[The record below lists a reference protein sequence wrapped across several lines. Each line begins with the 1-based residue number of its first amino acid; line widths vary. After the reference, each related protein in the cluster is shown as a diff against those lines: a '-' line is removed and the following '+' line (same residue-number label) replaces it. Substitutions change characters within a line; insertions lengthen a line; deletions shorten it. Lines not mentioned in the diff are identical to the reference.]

1 MKRRFFS
8 VFVFTLF
15 AGLFVLLSSCSG
27 LLRDTGSATFSISPE
42 VLKTAIENASKGRI
56 NQNSF
61 ILSNED
67 DLDKEK
73 EEYPD
78 YEDYEDEPKEDFF
91 DSEKVEL
98 KVSLTG
104 KYQKTI
110 TNVYT
115 MEEMEAMYG
124 GNDDSETVKP
134 IQITFPDI
142 PLGYTVTAEAS
153 IAFIF
158 AREEIQEKQMY
169 YMGTSDPTKIVAGN
183 NPLTVVLKE
192 CHPYL
197 IKIYVEDETATNTD
211 VEGYRYDYYQKGTFN
226 NYDNFEEDFYKH
238 IMAIKESESERYKD
252 YEYDDFDCS
261 FDEDGT
267 EVYKVFFTKKKPLM
281 IYYEVYPY
289 YQNENTTYDDNK
301 SLEDQ
306 ESIFTTRY
314 LMASGEVSEEKWEG
328 DLKNVIV
335 PKASL
340 NVAEGYTYCGYLLEE
355 EGETSYIIKV
365 FFKST
370 KIEEPVKPVLIGYT
384 VSIYNQKENTT
395 YDETKTPDA
404 QEEIFE
410 FYDDAEYG
418 DATEEEWKEKLE
430 EDILVRAKS
439 NSDDDYIYCGYTLV
453 EDGDYDYIV
462 KVYYKAVEK
471 EPEEPVDPVDV
482 TATVKFNISLVLPY
496 DIQEEQ
502 EDNPENESEDE
513 DPYESQS
520 FKVIVTL
527 TGNDD
532 YAATKEQEF
541 TEKELK
547 SASGYITFE
556 EVPVGKIAADA
567 ILYISYIEYD
577 GEYYTAATKPIY
589 KSEKAAEVSAGI
601 NTIQLP
607 LESYEQEVT
616 SYILQYYFADEKAY
630 DSDYPGY
637 IVNESYEERGTCKN
651 AEDFNSKLN
660 EVAEEAPDGY
670 QVNKKRNVY
679 EVSADGLCIFKLFLD
694 KVKTIDYT
702 ISYYKQKKDTKYNK
716 ELLPETQSDIFEL
729 DRVAK
734 TGSVV
739 EDELSD
745 FDDKILASY
754 TSVEQEGYRYCGNS
768 TNENDDGSL
777 DIIIYFRLVEIIVEE
792 PEQTTAG
799 FSIVL
804 EKVVTDDPV
813 DLEITDSSTE
823 NQILL
828 TTDQGYASYKWFVNN
843 KSYEPNP
850 NGYEIKFDLTERELS
865 PGVYYVNVTVTDSN
879 GALWTSDDY
888 KLIVQY

>member
-1 MKRRFFS
+1 MNRRFFS
-8 VFVFTLF
+8 VFNFTLF

-27 LLRDTGSATFSISPE
+27 LLRDTSSATFSISPE
-42 VLKTAIENASKGRI
+42 VLKTAIENASIGRM
-56 NQNSF
+56 NNNF
-61 ILSNED
+61 ILSNEE

-73 EEYPD
+73 EYYP
-78 YEDYEDEPKEDFF
+78 EEEDFF
-91 DSEKVEL
+91 DMEKVEL
-98 KVSLTG
+98 TVSLVG

-110 TNVYT
+110 TNTYT
-115 MEEMEAMYG
+115 IEEMEALSG
-124 GNDDSETVKP
+124 SVDSKAANP

-142 PLGYTVTAEAS
+142 PLGYSVSAEAT
-153 IAFIF
+153 IAFIY
-158 AREEIQEKQMY
+158 EGNEKQIKQMY
-169 YMGTSDPTKIVAGN
+169 YKGISDPTKITPGN
-183 NPLTVVLKE
+183 NPLNIVLKE
-192 CHPYL
+192 CHPFF
-197 IKIYVEDETATNTD
+197 IKYYVEDETATNSD
-211 VEGYRYDYYQKGTFN
+211 VPGYRYDYFQEGTFN
-226 NYDNFEEDFYKH
+226 NYENFDEDFYKF
-238 IMAIKESESERYKD
+238 IMDLKETDRYKD
-252 YEYDDFDCS
+252 YEYNYNFDSS
-261 FDEDGT
+261 FDENGT
-267 EVYKVFFTKKKPLM
+267 QIFRVFFEKKVVTPLM
-281 IYYEVYPY
+281 ISYEVYTY
-289 YQNENTTYDDNK
+289 YQKSNTTYDETKELDGQK
-301 SLEDQ
+301 D
-306 ESIFTTRY
+306 IFTRKSM
-314 LMASGEVSEEKWEG
+314 MAAGEVAEEKWKDE
-328 DLKNVIV
+328 LTNVIV

-340 NVAEGYTYCGYLLEE
+340 NPAEDYTYCGYTLEE
-355 EGETSYIIKV
+355 KENESNSYIVKV

-370 KIEEPVKPVLIGYT
+370 KTQEIEEPVLISYT
-384 VSIYNQKENTT
+384 VYSYHQKSDTT

-404 QEEIFE
+404 QKEIFE
-410 FYDDAEYG
+410 LYDDDEYG
-418 DATEEEWKEKLE
+418 DALPEEWKTKLE
-430 EDILVRAKS
+430 EDILVRAEL
-439 NSDDDYIYCGYTLV
+439 NSDDDFIYCGYTLV
-453 EDGDYDYIV
+453 ENGEYDYIV

-471 EPEEPVDPVDV
+471 EPVDV
-482 TATVKFNISLVLPY
+482 TATVKFNVSLVLPY
-496 DIQEEQ
+496 DMEEEQ
-502 EDNPENESEDE
+502 EGKPNYESEDE

-527 TGNDD
+527 TGGDG
-532 YAATKEQEF
+532 YASTKEQKF
-541 TEKELK
+541 TETELK

-567 ILYISYIEYD
+567 ILYVSYIDYD

-589 KSEKAAEVSAGI
+589 KSEKAADVSAGI

-637 IVNESYEERGTCKN
+637 IVNESYEERGTCKD
-651 AEDFNSKLN
+651 ADDFNSKLN

-754 TSVEQEGYRYCGNS
+754 TSVEQEGYKYCGY
-768 TNENDDGSL
+768 TKDYKDDGSI
-777 DIIIYFRLVEIIVEE
+777 DIIIYFKLDETVVEE
-792 PEQTTAG
+792 PTQTTGG
-799 FSIVL
+799 FSVVL
-804 EKVVTDDPV
+804 EKTGIEDVTKI
-813 DLEITDSSTE
+813 EITQTSTE
-823 NQILL
+823 SQIILN
-828 TTDQGYASYKWFVNN
+828 TTQGYTSYKWFVNN
-843 KSYEPNP
+843 QSYVLDSD
-850 NGYEIKFDLTERELS
+850 GYELILNLDKGIY
-865 PGVYYVNVTVTDSN
+865 PGVYYVNVTVKDSN

>member
-8 VFVFTLF
+8 VFNLTLF
-15 AGLFVLLSSCSG
+15 AGLFVLFSSCSV
-27 LLRDTGSATFSISPE
+27 LMRDTGSATFSISPE
-42 VLKTAIENASKGRI
+42 VLKTAINNASIGRI

-61 ILSNED
+61 ILSDEE
-67 DLDKEK
+67 DLDQE
-73 EEYPD
+73 
-78 YEDYEDEPKEDFF
+78 KEDFF
-91 DSEKVEL
+91 DLEKLEL
-98 KVSLTG
+98 TVSLLG

-110 TNVYT
+110 TNIYT
-115 MEEMEAMYG
+115 MEEMEAMSRG
-124 GNDDSETVKP
+124 

-142 PLGYTVTAEAS
+142 PLGNSVTAEATIS
-153 IAFIF
+153 FIF
-158 AREEIQEKQMY
+158 TREEKEAKQLY
-169 YMGTSDPTKIVAGN
+169 YKGTSEAIKITPGN

-192 CHPYL
+192 YHPFL
-197 IKIYVEDETATNTD
+197 IKFYIEDETAKDTD
-211 VEGYRYDYYQKGTFN
+211 VEGYKYDYYLEGSFN
-226 NYDNFEEDFYKH
+226 NYENFSEDFYNF
-238 IMAIKESESERYKD
+238 IMNLKESENERYQD
-252 YEYDDFDCS
+252 YEYLEKWDSS
-261 FDEDGT
+261 FDENGT
-267 EVYKVFFTKKKPLM
+267 EVFRVFFEKKHVEPVM

-289 YQNENTTYDDNK
+289 YQNENTTYDETK
-301 SLEDQ
+301 TLTEQED
-306 ESIFTTRY
+306 IFTKSS
-314 LMASGEVSEEKWEG
+314 LMASGEVAEEKWEG

-340 NVAEGYTYCGYLLEE
+340 NVAEDYAYCGFALEE
-355 EGETSYIIKV
+355 NEDDPNFYIIKV
-365 FFKST
+365 YFKST
-370 KIEEPVKPVLIGYT
+370 KIQEPVEPIFIDYVVHSYH
-384 VSIYNQKENTT
+384 QKENTT
-395 YDETKTPDA
+395 YDETKTLAD

-410 FYDDAEYG
+410 FYYEAEKG
-418 DATEEEWKEKLE
+418 DSTPEEWKTKLE
-430 EDILVRAKS
+430 EDILVRAES
-439 NSDDDYIYCGYTLV
+439 NTSEDYIYCGYIL
-453 EDGDYDYIV
+453 EENGENDYII
-462 KVYYKAVEK
+462 KVFYKAVEK
-471 EPEEPVDPVDV
+471 EPVDV

-502 EDNPENESEDE
+502 EDNPDNESEDE
-513 DPYESQS
+513 NPYESQS

-567 ILYISYIEYD
+567 ILYISYIDYD

-589 KSEKAAEVSAGI
+589 KSEKAADVSAGI

-679 EVSADGLCIFKLFLD
+679 EVSADGLVIYKLFLD
-694 KVKTIDYT
+694 EVKTVDYS
-702 ISYYKQKKDTKYNK
+702 ISYYKQKKGTKYNK

-754 TSVEQEGYRYCGNS
+754 TSVEQEGYKYCGY
-768 TNENDDGSL
+768 TKDYKDDGSL
-777 DIIIYFRLVEIIVEE
+777 DIIIYFRLVETIVEE

-804 EKVVTDDPV
+804 ERITTDEPV
-813 DLEITDSSTE
+813 DLKITDSSTE
-823 NQILL
+823 TQVVL
-828 TTDQGYASYKWFVNN
+828 TTDQGYTSYKWFVSD
-843 KSYEPNP
+843 KSYQPSP
-850 NGYEIKFDLTERELS
+850 NGYELEFDLTKKELY
-865 PGVYYVNVTVTDSN
+865 PGVYYVTVTVKDSN
-879 GALWTSDDY
+879 GVYWTSDDY